1 MTRTHRALRLTA
13 FRRVGENRRLRRS
26 FISFLMF
33 SISEFGTWVTVLVYA
48 YAVGDANTVAL
59 VAVAQLVPAALLAPF
74 LSSALERLPRATAA
88 MTAYGSQA
96 VALGATAT
104 AMAVEADPILTFTLA
119 ALANVTVSMG
129 RPAHNSLV
137 PELVDE
143 PSHLVAANV
152 VTTSIENLGV
162 FAGPALA
169 GFVMGLASPATA
181 LAVLAIGLALGTL
194 VLITVPRRRH
204 ERSTAEEDTG
214 ASGFVLKHHKD
225 ATPFVII
232 GSTHQIA
239 IGALDVLIVLLAVD
253 VLGVG
258 DSGAGYLNAAL
269 GLGGVLG
276 GIAAASIVGRTRLTP
291 ALGLGVALRASSLLA
306 IGFLPGAALFLAGA
320 GVGTSILDVA
330 SRTLIQRSVP
340 VSVMPRVFGLVESGS
355 MWSLALG
362 SLVAAPL
369 ATLVGIPLAFS
380 IMGLV
385 QPTIALVAW
394 RWLRRSERAAVVHLE
409 SLETLM
415 AVELFAELEPASL
428 EALARVAEPQEATD
442 GAVIIKEGERGNDMW
457 IVESG
462 RVAVTREGRTVRSLG
477 RGEVVGEIA
486 LLSDRLRIAT
496 VTAEE
501 KVKLLRIDRD
511 GFIGALSTN
520 QATSRAFRE
529 LALSRTT
536 ETLGE

>member
-1 MTRTHRALRLTA
+1 
-13 FRRVGENRRLRRS
+13 
-26 FISFLMF
+26 
-33 SISEFGTWVTVLVYA
+33 
-48 YAVGDANTVAL
+48 
-59 VAVAQLVPAALLAPF
+59 
-74 LSSALERLPRATAA
+74 
-88 MTAYGSQA
+88 
-96 VALGATAT
+96 
-104 AMAVEADPILTFTLA
+104 
-119 ALANVTVSMG
+119 
-129 RPAHNSLV
+129 
-137 PELVDE
+137 
-143 PSHLVAANV
+143 
-152 VTTSIENLGV
+152 
-162 FAGPALA
+162 
-169 GFVMGLASPATA
+169 
-181 LAVLAIGLALGTL
+181 
-194 VLITVPRRRH
+194 
-204 ERSTAEEDTG
+204 
-214 ASGFVLKHHKD
+214 
-225 ATPFVII
+225 
-232 GSTHQIA
+232 
-239 IGALDVLIVLLAVD
+239 
-253 VLGVG
+253 
-258 DSGAGYLNAAL
+258 
-269 GLGGVLG
+269 
-276 GIAAASIVGRTRLTP
+276 
-291 ALGLGVALRASSLLA
+291 
-306 IGFLPGAALFLAGA
+306 
-320 GVGTSILDVA
+320 
-330 SRTLIQRSVP
+330 
-340 VSVMPRVFGLVESGS
+340 
-355 MWSLALG
+355 